1 MTQATSPPAPA
12 RSESGTDEPGV
23 VPPARFRAV
32 RADAADAPRLGV
44 FWAAVLDQPL
54 VVDRTDGSARLDPGP
69 DRSGSATVWFDP
81 VPEPQPEPRLGSRVR
96 LAVRLVDAD
105 PAPLVALGAVVVAD
119 PVPDAPWW
127 VLADPEGNPFRAVG
141 PHPDVVG
148 VTRVTPF
155 ELVVDSRDP
164 RAQAHW
170 WADAVGGAVGHDVDR
185 GVAWISGAVGFP
197 YAYWVFVAVPT
208 PATVGNRWHWDVE
221 VTGTGPGPLLA
232 HGATLVTR
240 HGADTARRDTARR
253 NSARRNSG
261 HAAADRWVL
270 ADPEGNQFGVEPGTA
285 DGSGQAGAA
294 PGVGSGLSA

>member
-1 MTQATSPPAPA
+1 MTQAMSGPGTAPA
-12 RSESGTDEPGV
+12 LSGSGADALVP

-32 RADAADAPRLGV
+32 RADAADPLRLGA

-69 DRSGSATVWFDP
+69 GRPGSATVSFDP
-81 VPEPQPEPRLGSRVR
+81 VLEPQPEPRLGSRVR

-127 VLADPEGNPFRAVG
+127 VVADPEGNPFRAVG

-155 ELVVDSRDP
+155 ELVVDSLDP
-164 RAQAHW
+164 RAQARW
-170 WADAVGGAVGHDVDR
+170 WAGAVGGEVGHDVDR

-197 YAYWVFVAVPT
+197 YAYWVFVTVPT
-208 PATVGNRWHWDVE
+208 PGSVGNRWHWDVE
-221 VTGTGPGPLLA
+221 LTGTGPGPLRA
-232 HGATLVTR
+232 RGATLVTR
-240 HGADTARRDTARR
+240 PGADTARRDT
-253 NSARRNSG
+253 G
-261 HAAADRWVL
+261 HTAADRWVL
-270 ADPEGNQFGVEPGTA
+270 ADPEGNEFRADPGTA
-285 DGSGQAGAA
+285 DGSAQAGAA